1 MNLLESD
8 LYLIS
13 RFVFANPK
21 EVFVLDPGNVCISN
35 VKTGLHFVRQRKEVE
50 SLAKLNKSYFLI
62 NISGASTFSFPID
75 FSKVETLISFNK
87 KVETSTDFYHTQL
100 HYHTDDSGRLKWILS
115 EKYTRGDF
123 LSDTDEN
130 KTLVDVNNFFS
141 VFPFLINFIR
151 LKLGFIGSVAKG
163 RMQVLLKER
172 YLFSFLENKQYESFS
187 VNIRPSFSSGV
198 ILAKYYTNNKWIFS
212 AKRGFNVKG
221 RKKLAN
227 EHAILQNLNSKRFE
241 HLEVPVSKEYPDG
254 MLLTYKSTFKQ
265 MGYFGI
271 QKLINER
278 FNKAVF
284 EYIQLK
290 QDEQEIKSLIKDSRI
305 PEILDHLKTIIEKKK
320 FPRGLSIINY
330 VKVFKE
336 LVLVLNGLDM
346 KQTVPTSLVN
356 VDLTPSNIAY
366 TKERIHLLKW
376 ENADPKYPIL
386 FDLFEY
392 SFAYI
397 EDFDS
402 PDIEYLT
409 NDLDAL
415 RNSEQVEK
423 LIEKTGLDFNLQLSL
438 FALLRFSPE
447 MLLFLDKAVLPPER
461 NIKLYI
467 WAAFFENLNA
477 KKNSLL
483 IS

>member
-1 MNLLESD
+1 M
-8 LYLIS
+8 
-13 RFVFANPK
+13 
-21 EVFVLDPGNVCISN
+21 
-35 VKTGLHFVRQRKEVE
+35 
-50 SLAKLNKSYFLI
+50 
-62 NISGASTFSFPID
+62 
-75 FSKVETLISFNK
+75 
-87 KVETSTDFYHTQL
+87 
-100 HYHTDDSGRLKWILS
+100 
-115 EKYTRGDF
+115 
-123 LSDTDEN
+123 
-130 KTLVDVNNFFS
+130 
-141 VFPFLINFIR
+141 
-151 LKLGFIGSVAKG
+151 
-163 RMQVLLKER
+163 
-172 YLFSFLENKQYESFS
+172 
-187 VNIRPSFSSGV
+187 
-198 ILAKYYTNNKWIFS
+198 
-212 AKRGFNVKG
+212 
-221 RKKLAN
+221 
-227 EHAILQNLNSKRFE
+227 
-241 HLEVPVSKEYPDG
+241 
-254 MLLTYKSTFKQ
+254 
-265 MGYFGI
+265 
-271 QKLINER
+271 
-278 FNKAVF
+278 
-284 EYIQLK
+284 
-290 QDEQEIKSLIKDSRI
+290 IKDSRI